1 MKLWKRI
8 LSCFLAL
15 LLTVYLLPVQ
25 VMAEE
30 LGDLWPLTTENIAET
45 PPDVIGEVLE
55 RRGENQKEFLLA
67 NGVRQ
72 VVIYPAAVHYQKDG
86 QWKDIDN
93 RLLPATTRDGE
104 TVYQNVAGMWDV
116 SVPAELNTARGITVS
131 RNGYSLS
138 FYLTGQLFEDGGAIS
153 ESGSA
158 SMGEE
163 LPGEDMI
170 CVPAGESTAAISST
184 TSTLADDD
192 QLQPEAALKNQRS
205 KALYQN
211 VYHDTDVTYDLDSN
225 RLKESLILRSYPKE
239 MLGYRY
245 RLETDS
251 LRLELQEDNR
261 ILAYAKDAGPQD
273 EPVFYMPAPYLLDAE
288 NAYSNDIK
296 VTLEENDKGYELRYH
311 LPQDWM
317 ADAAY
322 PVVMDPVVQPV
333 SNTFTIRDKTVT
345 QRNPPAYDAI
355 SLDAGYSTNRG
366 RERIYIRFKNI
377 PSLSSADVVVGAKV
391 LLYKYSGSG
400 SISGNYMTAHQVKSM
415 WDSETITWANRADY
429 VHTSEDYQFVAG
441 QTWHSWDI
449 TNIAQKWYEPS
460 GNTGVMLRMS
470 EAVEGGTTTKT
481 ASFYSSDYSNTQQC
495 PMLVISYIN
504 NCGLESTWDYT
515 SSSAGR
521 AGTGYVNDYTG
532 NLVWVHTGLGFSGNR
547 MPVSIN
553 AVYNA
558 NDKGNKAYGLGYGWR
573 TNYNQRVEQIT
584 LGGTTYYRWEDE
596 DGTRHYFMKKS
607 AGLYVDELEPTR
619 QLTDTGSGTKK
630 FCITEKSGSK
640 RYFDASGR
648 LAGLSNNQATAS
660 SVSIYYAS
668 QDHISVIS
676 DGVGRKYRFSYDSSG
691 NLTKIS
697 FTGTGTTELSAMT
710 YQVSGDNLRTIG
722 YPDGKNATFSY
733 GAEHLLTGAQ
743 DADGYKLAY
752 TYNTTTNGQPN
763 RIATIKEYD
772 GSTAGGTLSLEY
784 AHNQTTFTDHN
795 GNKEIMQFNRY
806 GSTLSVQDGLGRAQ
820 FSQYANSTD
829 LAKAS
834 QLTLSSKL
842 QNTVINLLESGSLE
856 SKTGWTVSGTGTG
869 SWSYSQAQAYY
880 GRTSL
885 SIQNN
890 TLKPVS
896 SAVRALEPGKTYT
909 FSAYVRAGASGAR
922 IGLLKPGS
930 TEPLVV
936 STAAPANN
944 TWTRLQV
951 TYTLP
956 SGSAYASVLPF
967 LQNTSG
973 TAAYFDALQLEQT
986 ASPSRYNLVE
996 NSDFSFNSAWTP
1008 NSSCASTDQIITYT
1022 SSPTE
1027 NSDKRVMRI
1036 TGDPNKHKYGN
1047 QILSGL
1053 GGAAGDVYTVSGW
1066 AKGDCV
1072 YTDDSNRR
1080 MYALMVRFYYTDGTT
1095 SDNFIKFNPDT
1106 DSQSSW
1112 QFVSGVV
1119 KAAKPYSQMGI
1130 YTAYVQT
1137 LNTVYFDNVQ
1147 LFKEEFGHSYD
1158 YDSNG
1163 NLISVVDLQKNKTK
1177 YDYDSNN
1184 NLVKMTLPSGASQSY
1199 TYDSYHNVIKAVSP
1213 EGVTSRF
1220 TYDTYGNIKTVKLGS
1235 GSQTISASAVYTAN
1249 GDQVS
1254 SVTDALGQTTT
1265 YGYDTQTGVLNW
1277 TQAPGET
1284 ASTRTNYTHDQLYR
1298 TIKVQQSTAAVD
1310 YTYSKDL
1317 LSAISTASGTDYSFT
1332 YGVFDLTTAVKAG
1345 SRTLIS
1351 HSYTNDQNRR
1361 LSRSVYGNGDA
1372 VSYSY
1377 DSFGRTTA
1385 VTYGDTG
1392 STVSYAYDANSNLG
1406 QLTDG
1411 ISGRV
1416 NRYSYDF
1423 LDRLMRYEES
1433 GDGYSNIVQ
1442 WGYDDENNLSSQTQT
1457 LNGSTYASTYA
1468 YDKDNR
1474 LTKATE
1480 GTISANYTYDSF
1492 SRMTGLTAKNG
1503 STSVVNTAVTYVDPS
1518 SSATSTQVK
1527 TWNNGKAAYTYTYD
1541 NKGNITSISD
1551 GSKTVTYAY
1560 DAFGRLVDVYD
1571 PVAKQHCVYT
1581 YDDGGNLLQQVIYKP
1596 KQSSGGGGG
1605 DIVIPVDP
1613 PVEPP
1618 IEVIVAAAPD
1628 DYGYYLSATVNYTY
1642 GDANWP
1648 DLLTAF
1654 NGKSITYDA
1663 IGNPLSDGT
1672 WTYAWQHGR
1681 QLASMSKS
1689 GSSITYGYDADGK
1702 RISKTVN
1709 GTTYN
1714 YAYLGDTLTDLS
1726 WGSNRMHFTY
1736 DSLGPASVTYNGNRY
1751 FYLKNAQGDVT
1762 GLVNASGTQVVSYTY
1777 DPWGAP
1783 MSVSGSMSATLGAA
1797 NPLRYRGYVY
1807 DTETGFYYLT
1817 SRYYNPVWER
1827 FINAD
1832 TAAVVAASPDKANW
1846 DKNLFAYCDNDPIN
1860 RQDDEGDL
1868 WKWLPFK
1875 ESGDWGFVHR
1885 AVQFHIVLTN
1895 SHMHLGSEISTA
1907 DGKRMDIYSYPTS
1920 EVWEV
1925 KPYSGGMGYAT
1936 AAVSLSKYIG
1946 NYYNTQ
1952 LIVPGA
1958 ANQFMGSFP
1967 LIYGEYSLQ
1976 VEYFTPAPGV
1986 ILYDFNIKNNAATYS
2001 IPVEKA
2007 LMVPIVPFTPRVK
2020 GCARFGGKVYG
2031 FGGGGWNV
2039 CTFANR

>member
-86 QWKDIDN
+86 QWEDIDN

-163 LPGEDMI
+163 LPGEDLI
-170 CVPAGESTAAISST
+170 CVSAGESTAAISST

-205 KALYQN
+205 EALYQN
-211 VYHDTDVTYDLDSN
+211 VYHDTDVAYDLDSN
-225 RLKESLILRSYPKE
+225 RLKESLILRSCPKE

-377 PSLSSADVVVGAKV
+377 PSLTSADVVVGAKV

-553 AVYNA
+553 AVYN
-558 NDKGNKAYGLGYGWR
+558 KGNKAYGLGYGWR

-640 RYFDASGR
+640 RYFDTSGR

-973 TAAYFDALQLEQT
+973 TAAYFDALQLEQA

-1053 GGAAGDVYTVSGW
+1053 GGAAGDVYTVAGW

-1199 TYDSYHNVIKAVSP
+1199 TYDSCHNVTKAVSP

-1284 ASTRTNYTHDQLYR
+1284 ASTRTNYTYDQLYR

-1332 YGVFDLTTAVKAG
+1332 YGVFDLTSAVKAG

-1457 LNGSTYASTYA
+1457 LNGTTYTSTYA

-1480 GTISANYTYDSF
+1480 GAISANYAYDSF
-1492 SRMTGLTAKNG
+1492 SRMSGLTVKNG
-1503 STSVVNTAVTYVDPS
+1503 SSPVVSTTVTYVNPS

-1527 TWNNGKAAYTYTYD
+1527 TWNNGKVAYTYTYD
-1541 NKGNITSISD
+1541 NKGNITSIT
-1551 GSKTVTYAY
+1551 GGGLEFEYRY
-1560 DAFGRLVDVYD
+1560 DKYGRLISAEDYPGGYVWT
-1571 PVAKQHCVYT
+1571 YT
-1581 YDDGGNLLQQVIYKP
+1581 YDDGGNITQRGLT
-1596 KQSSGGGGG
+1596 
-1605 DIVIPVDP
+1605 
-1613 PVEPP
+1613 
-1618 IEVIVAAAPD
+1618 
-1628 DYGYYLSATVNYTY
+1628 DYYNNKNPNSILATYTY
-1642 GDANWP
+1642 DNTDWP

-1689 GSSITYGYDADGK
+1689 GSSITYGYNANGK

-1714 YAYLGDTLTDLS
+1714 YSYLGDQLTEMT
-1726 WGSNRMHFTY
+1726 WGSNKLHFTY
-1736 DSLGPASVTYNGNRY
+1736 DSTGPASVTYNGNRY

-1783 MSVSGSMSATLGAA
+1783 MSTDGTMASTLGAA

-1807 DTETGFYYLT
+1807 DTETGLYYLT
-1817 SRYYNPVWER
+1817 SRYYNPVWGR

-1832 TAAVVAASPDKANW
+1832 TADVLGASPDKANW
-1846 DKNLFAYCDNDPIN
+1846 DKNLFAYCDNDPVS
-1860 RQDDEGDL
+1860 RKDDGGDL
-1868 WKWLPFK
+1868 WDFVIGAAVGVATTFISSKLEGK
-1875 ESGDWGFVHR
+1875 DASVTDYLVAGLCGGLGGLNVGRTASAIIGAVTGFV
-1885 AVQFHIVLTN
+1885 
-1895 SHMHLGSEISTA
+1895 GSIYDNTTS
-1907 DGKRMDIYSYPTS
+1907 GKKVSFGELILD
-1920 EVWEV
+1920 
-1925 KPYSGGMGYAT
+1925 AT
-1936 AAVSLSKYIG
+1936 LAA
-1946 NYYNTQ
+1946 
-1952 LIVPGA
+1952 
-1958 ANQFMGSFP
+1958 
-1967 LIYGEYSLQ
+1967 
-1976 VEYFTPAPGV
+1976 
-1986 ILYDFNIKNNAATYS
+1986 
-2001 IPVEKA
+2001 
-2007 LMVPIVPFTPRVK
+2007 
-2020 GCARFGGKVYG
+2020 G
-2031 FGGGGWNV
+2031 FGALNSVLDPGFNSTKMDKLSGRILGTAKKAMDKISAGKPVTKVVKNALRSDV
-2039 CTFANR
+2039 KRVAASAISGFGVGFAYSMTFWGSRKAGNAIYRAYR

>member
-55 RRGENQKEFLLA
+55 RREENQKEFLLA

-676 DGVGRKYRFSYDSSG
+676 DGVSRKYRFSYDSSG

-722 YPDGKNATFSY
+722 YPDGKNATFTY

-856 SKTGWTVSGTGTG
+856 SKTGWTVSGTGSG

-1027 NSDKRVMRI
+1027 NSDKRVMRF

-1053 GGAAGDVYTVSGW
+1053 GGAAGDVYTVAGW

-1199 TYDSYHNVIKAVSP
+1199 TYDSYHNVTKAVSP

-1220 TYDTYGNIKTVKLGS
+1220 TYDAYGNIKTVKLGS

-1284 ASTRTNYTHDQLYR
+1284 ASTRTNYTHDLLYR

-1332 YGVFDLTTAVKAG
+1332 YGVFDLTSAVKAG

-1457 LNGSTYASTYA
+1457 LNGTTYTSTYA

-1480 GTISANYTYDSF
+1480 GAISANYTYDSF
-1492 SRMTGLTAKNG
+1492 SRMTGLTSKNG
-1503 STSVVNTAVTYVDPS
+1503 STSVVSTAVTYVDPS

-1527 TWNNGKAAYTYTYD
+1527 TWNNGKVAYTYTYD
-1541 NKGNITSISD
+1541 NKGNITSIT
-1551 GSKTVTYAY
+1551 GGGLEFEYRY
-1560 DAFGRLVDVYD
+1560 DKYGRLISAEDYPGGYVWT
-1571 PVAKQHCVYT
+1571 YT
-1581 YDDGGNLLQQVIYKP
+1581 YDDGGNITQRGLT
-1596 KQSSGGGGG
+1596 
-1605 DIVIPVDP
+1605 
-1613 PVEPP
+1613 
-1618 IEVIVAAAPD
+1618 
-1628 DYGYYLSATVNYTY
+1628 DYYNNKNPNSILATYTY
-1642 GDANWP
+1642 DNTDWP

-1689 GSSITYGYDADGK
+1689 GSSITYGYNADGK

-1714 YAYLGDTLTDLS
+1714 FSYLGDQLTEMT
-1726 WGSNRMHFTY
+1726 WGSNKLHFTY
-1736 DSLGPASVTYNGNRY
+1736 DSTGPASVTYNGNRY

-1783 MSVSGSMSATLGAA
+1783 MSTDGTMASTLGAA

-1807 DTETGFYYLT
+1807 DTETGLYYLT
-1817 SRYYNPVWER
+1817 SRYYNPVWGR

-1832 TAAVVAASPDKANW
+1832 TADVLGASPDKANW
-1846 DKNLFAYCDNDPIN
+1846 DKNLFAYCDNDPVS
-1860 RQDDEGDL
+1860 RKDDGGDL
-1868 WKWLPFK
+1868 WDFVIGAAVGVATTFISSKLEGK
-1875 ESGDWGFVHR
+1875 DASVTDYLVAGLCGGLGGLNVGRTASAIIGAVTGFV
-1885 AVQFHIVLTN
+1885 
-1895 SHMHLGSEISTA
+1895 GSIYDNTTS
-1907 DGKRMDIYSYPTS
+1907 GKKVSFGELILD
-1920 EVWEV
+1920 
-1925 KPYSGGMGYAT
+1925 AT
-1936 AAVSLSKYIG
+1936 LAA
-1946 NYYNTQ
+1946 
-1952 LIVPGA
+1952 
-1958 ANQFMGSFP
+1958 
-1967 LIYGEYSLQ
+1967 
-1976 VEYFTPAPGV
+1976 
-1986 ILYDFNIKNNAATYS
+1986 
-2001 IPVEKA
+2001 
-2007 LMVPIVPFTPRVK
+2007 
-2020 GCARFGGKVYG
+2020 G
-2031 FGGGGWNV
+2031 FGALNSVLDPGFNSTKMDKLSGRILGTAKKAMDKISAGKPVTKVVKNALRSDV
-2039 CTFANR
+2039 KRVAASAISGFGVGFAYSMTFWGSRKAGNAIYRAYR

>member
-55 RRGENQKEFLLA
+55 RREENQKEFLLA

-676 DGVGRKYRFSYDSSG
+676 DGVSRKYRFSYDSSG

-722 YPDGKNATFSY
+722 YPDGKNATFTY

-856 SKTGWTVSGTGTG
+856 SKTGWTVSGTGSG

-1027 NSDKRVMRI
+1027 NSDKRVMRF

-1053 GGAAGDVYTVSGW
+1053 GGAAGDVYTVAGW

-1199 TYDSYHNVIKAVSP
+1199 TYDSYHNVTKAVSP

-1220 TYDTYGNIKTVKLGS
+1220 TYDAYGNIKTVKLGS

-1332 YGVFDLTTAVKAG
+1332 YGVFDLTSAVKAG

-1457 LNGSTYASTYA
+1457 LNGTTYTSTYA

-1480 GTISANYTYDSF
+1480 GAISANYTYDSF
-1492 SRMTGLTAKNG
+1492 SRMTGLTSKNG
-1503 STSVVNTAVTYVDPS
+1503 STSVVSTAVTYVDPS

-1527 TWNNGKAAYTYTYD
+1527 TWNNGKVAYTYTYD
-1541 NKGNITSISD
+1541 NKGNITSIT
-1551 GSKTVTYAY
+1551 GGGLEFEYRY
-1560 DAFGRLVDVYD
+1560 DKYGRLISAEDYPGGYVWT
-1571 PVAKQHCVYT
+1571 YT
-1581 YDDGGNLLQQVIYKP
+1581 YDDGGNITQRGLT
-1596 KQSSGGGGG
+1596 
-1605 DIVIPVDP
+1605 
-1613 PVEPP
+1613 
-1618 IEVIVAAAPD
+1618 
-1628 DYGYYLSATVNYTY
+1628 DYYNNKNPNSILATYTY
-1642 GDANWP
+1642 DNTDWP

-1689 GSSITYGYDADGK
+1689 GSSITYGYNANGK

-1714 YAYLGDTLTDLS
+1714 YSYLGDQLTEMT
-1726 WGSNRMHFTY
+1726 WVSNKLHFTY
-1736 DSLGPASVTYNGNRY
+1736 DSTGPASVTYNGNRY

-1783 MSVSGSMSATLGAA
+1783 MSTDGTMASTLGAA

-1807 DTETGFYYLT
+1807 DTETGLYYLT
-1817 SRYYNPVWER
+1817 SRYYNPVWGR

-1832 TAAVVAASPDKANW
+1832 TADVLGASPDKANW
-1846 DKNLFAYCDNDPIN
+1846 DKNLFAYCDNDPVS
-1860 RQDDEGDL
+1860 RKDDGGDL
-1868 WKWLPFK
+1868 WDFVIGAAVGVATTFISSKLEGK
-1875 ESGDWGFVHR
+1875 DASVTDYLVAGLCGGLGGLNVGRTASAIIGAVTGFV
-1885 AVQFHIVLTN
+1885 
-1895 SHMHLGSEISTA
+1895 GSIYDNTTS
-1907 DGKRMDIYSYPTS
+1907 GKKVSFGELILD
-1920 EVWEV
+1920 
-1925 KPYSGGMGYAT
+1925 AT
-1936 AAVSLSKYIG
+1936 LAA
-1946 NYYNTQ
+1946 
-1952 LIVPGA
+1952 
-1958 ANQFMGSFP
+1958 
-1967 LIYGEYSLQ
+1967 
-1976 VEYFTPAPGV
+1976 
-1986 ILYDFNIKNNAATYS
+1986 
-2001 IPVEKA
+2001 
-2007 LMVPIVPFTPRVK
+2007 
-2020 GCARFGGKVYG
+2020 G
-2031 FGGGGWNV
+2031 FGALNSVLDPGFNSTKMDKLSGRILGTAKKAMDKISAGKPVTKVVKNALLSDV
-2039 CTFANR
+2039 KRVAASAISGFGVGFAYSMTFWGSRKAGNAIYRAYR

>member
-55 RRGENQKEFLLA
+55 RREENQKEFLLA

-676 DGVGRKYRFSYDSSG
+676 DGVSRKYRFSYDSSG

-722 YPDGKNATFSY
+722 YPDGKNATFTY

-856 SKTGWTVSGTGTG
+856 SKTGWTVSGTGSG

-1027 NSDKRVMRI
+1027 NSDKRVMRF

-1053 GGAAGDVYTVSGW
+1053 GGAAGDVYTVAGW

-1199 TYDSYHNVIKAVSP
+1199 TYDSYHNVTKAVSP

-1220 TYDTYGNIKTVKLGS
+1220 TYDAYGNIKTVKLGS

-1332 YGVFDLTTAVKAG
+1332 YGVFDLTSAVKAG

-1457 LNGSTYASTYA
+1457 LNGTTYTSTYA

-1480 GTISANYTYDSF
+1480 GAISANYTYDSF
-1492 SRMTGLTAKNG
+1492 SRMTGLTSKNG
-1503 STSVVNTAVTYVDPS
+1503 STSVVSTAVTYVDPS

-1527 TWNNGKAAYTYTYD
+1527 TWNNGKVAYTYTYD
-1541 NKGNITSISD
+1541 NKGNITSIT
-1551 GSKTVTYAY
+1551 GGGLEFEYRY
-1560 DAFGRLVDVYD
+1560 DKYGRLISAEDYPGGYVWT
-1571 PVAKQHCVYT
+1571 YT
-1581 YDDGGNLLQQVIYKP
+1581 YDDGGNITQRGLT
-1596 KQSSGGGGG
+1596 
-1605 DIVIPVDP
+1605 
-1613 PVEPP
+1613 
-1618 IEVIVAAAPD
+1618 
-1628 DYGYYLSATVNYTY
+1628 DYYNNKNPNSILATYTY
-1642 GDANWP
+1642 DNTDWP

-1689 GSSITYGYDADGK
+1689 GSSITYGYNADGK

-1714 YAYLGDTLTDLS
+1714 FSYLGDQLTEMT
-1726 WGSNRMHFTY
+1726 WGSNKLHFTY
-1736 DSLGPASVTYNGNRY
+1736 DSTGPASVTYNGNRY

-1783 MSVSGSMSATLGAA
+1783 MSTDGTMASTLGAA

-1807 DTETGFYYLT
+1807 DTETGLYYLT
-1817 SRYYNPVWER
+1817 SRYYNPVWGR

-1832 TAAVVAASPDKANW
+1832 TADVLGASPDKANW
-1846 DKNLFAYCDNDPIN
+1846 DKNLFAYCDNDPVS
-1860 RQDDEGDL
+1860 RKDDGGDL
-1868 WKWLPFK
+1868 WDFVIGAAVGVATTFISSKLEGK
-1875 ESGDWGFVHR
+1875 DASVTDYLVAGLCGGLGGLNVGRTASAIIGAVTGFV
-1885 AVQFHIVLTN
+1885 
-1895 SHMHLGSEISTA
+1895 GSIYDNTTS
-1907 DGKRMDIYSYPTS
+1907 GKKVSFGELILD
-1920 EVWEV
+1920 
-1925 KPYSGGMGYAT
+1925 AT
-1936 AAVSLSKYIG
+1936 LAA
-1946 NYYNTQ
+1946 
-1952 LIVPGA
+1952 
-1958 ANQFMGSFP
+1958 
-1967 LIYGEYSLQ
+1967 
-1976 VEYFTPAPGV
+1976 
-1986 ILYDFNIKNNAATYS
+1986 
-2001 IPVEKA
+2001 
-2007 LMVPIVPFTPRVK
+2007 
-2020 GCARFGGKVYG
+2020 G
-2031 FGGGGWNV
+2031 FGALNSVLDPGFNSTKMDKLSGRILGTAKKAMDKISAGKPVTKVVKNALRSDV
-2039 CTFANR
+2039 KRVAASAISGFGVGFAYSMTFWGSRKAGNAIYRAYR

>member
-1 MKLWKRI
+1 
-8 LSCFLAL
+8 
-15 LLTVYLLPVQ
+15 
-25 VMAEE
+25 
-30 LGDLWPLTTENIAET
+30 
-45 PPDVIGEVLE
+45 
-55 RRGENQKEFLLA
+55 
-67 NGVRQ
+67 
-72 VVIYPAAVHYQKDG
+72 
-86 QWKDIDN
+86 
-93 RLLPATTRDGE
+93 
-104 TVYQNVAGMWDV
+104 
-116 SVPAELNTARGITVS
+116 
-131 RNGYSLS
+131 
-138 FYLTGQLFEDGGAIS
+138 
-153 ESGSA
+153 
-158 SMGEE
+158 
-163 LPGEDMI
+163 
-170 CVPAGESTAAISST
+170 
-184 TSTLADDD
+184 
-192 QLQPEAALKNQRS
+192 
-205 KALYQN
+205 
-211 VYHDTDVTYDLDSN
+211 
-225 RLKESLILRSYPKE
+225 
-239 MLGYRY
+239 
-245 RLETDS
+245 
-251 LRLELQEDNR
+251 
-261 ILAYAKDAGPQD
+261 
-273 EPVFYMPAPYLLDAE
+273 
-288 NAYSNDIK
+288 
-296 VTLEENDKGYELRYH
+296 
-311 LPQDWM
+311 
-317 ADAAY
+317 
-322 PVVMDPVVQPV
+322 
-333 SNTFTIRDKTVT
+333 
-345 QRNPPAYDAI
+345 
-355 SLDAGYSTNRG
+355 
-366 RERIYIRFKNI
+366 
-377 PSLSSADVVVGAKV
+377 
-391 LLYKYSGSG
+391 
-400 SISGNYMTAHQVKSM
+400 
-415 WDSETITWANRADY
+415 
-429 VHTSEDYQFVAG
+429 
-441 QTWHSWDI
+441 
-449 TNIAQKWYEPS
+449 
-460 GNTGVMLRMS
+460 
-470 EAVEGGTTTKT
+470 
-481 ASFYSSDYSNTQQC
+481 
-495 PMLVISYIN
+495 
-504 NCGLESTWDYT
+504 
-515 SSSAGR
+515 
-521 AGTGYVNDYTG
+521 
-532 NLVWVHTGLGFSGNR
+532 
-547 MPVSIN
+547 
-553 AVYNA
+553 
-558 NDKGNKAYGLGYGWR
+558 
-573 TNYNQRVEQIT
+573 
-584 LGGTTYYRWEDE
+584 
-596 DGTRHYFMKKS
+596 
-607 AGLYVDELEPTR
+607 
-619 QLTDTGSGTKK
+619 
-630 FCITEKSGSK
+630 
-640 RYFDASGR
+640 
-648 LAGLSNNQATAS
+648 
-660 SVSIYYAS
+660 
-668 QDHISVIS
+668 
-676 DGVGRKYRFSYDSSG
+676 
-691 NLTKIS
+691 
-697 FTGTGTTELSAMT
+697 MT

-829 LAKAS
+829 LSKAS

-930 TEPLVV
+930 TEPLAV

-1047 QILSGL
+1047 QILDGLSGM
-1053 GGAAGDVYTVSGW
+1053 ADDVYTVSGW

-1199 TYDSYHNVIKAVSP
+1199 TYDSYHNVTKAVSP

-1298 TIKVQQSTAAVD
+1298 TTKVQQSTAAVD

-1377 DSFGRTTA
+1377 DSFGRSTS

-1457 LNGSTYASTYA
+1457 LNGTTYTSTYA

-1541 NKGNITSISD
+1541 NKGNITSIT
-1551 GSKTVTYAY
+1551 GGGQEFEYRY
-1560 DAFGRLVDVYD
+1560 DKYGRLISAEDYPGGYVWT
-1571 PVAKQHCVYT
+1571 YT
-1581 YDDGGNLLQQVIYKP
+1581 YDDGGNITQRGLT
-1596 KQSSGGGGG
+1596 
-1605 DIVIPVDP
+1605 
-1613 PVEPP
+1613 
-1618 IEVIVAAAPD
+1618 
-1628 DYGYYLSATVNYTY
+1628 DYHNNKNPNSILATYTY
-1642 GDANWP
+1642 GDADWP

-1689 GSSITYGYDADGK
+1689 GSSITYGYNADGK

-1714 YAYLGDTLTDLS
+1714 YAYLGDALTDLS

-1783 MSVSGSMSATLGAA
+1783 MSVSGTMAATLGAA

-1807 DTETGFYYLT
+1807 DTETGLYYLS
-1817 SRYYNPVWER
+1817 SRYYNPVWGR

-1832 TAAVVAASPDKANW
+1832 TADVLGASPGKANW
-1846 DKNLFAYCDNDPIN
+1846 DKNLFAYCDNDPVS
-1860 RQDDEGDL
+1860 RKDDGGDL
-1868 WKWLPFK
+1868 WDFVIGAAVGVATTFISSKLEGK
-1875 ESGDWGFVHR
+1875 DASVTDYLVAGLCGGLGGLNVGRTASAIIGAVTGFV
-1885 AVQFHIVLTN
+1885 
-1895 SHMHLGSEISTA
+1895 GSIYDNTTS
-1907 DGKRMDIYSYPTS
+1907 GKKVSFGELILD
-1920 EVWEV
+1920 
-1925 KPYSGGMGYAT
+1925 AT
-1936 AAVSLSKYIG
+1936 LAA
-1946 NYYNTQ
+1946 
-1952 LIVPGA
+1952 
-1958 ANQFMGSFP
+1958 
-1967 LIYGEYSLQ
+1967 
-1976 VEYFTPAPGV
+1976 
-1986 ILYDFNIKNNAATYS
+1986 
-2001 IPVEKA
+2001 
-2007 LMVPIVPFTPRVK
+2007 
-2020 GCARFGGKVYG
+2020 G
-2031 FGGGGWNV
+2031 FGALNSVLDPGFNSTKMDKLSGRILGTAKKAMDKISAGKPVTKVVKNALRSDV
-2039 CTFANR
+2039 KRVAASAISGFGVGFAYSMTFWGSRKAGNAIYRAYR

>member
-1053 GGAAGDVYTVSGW
+1053 GGAAGDVYTVAGW

-1119 KAAKPYSQMGI
+1119 KAAKPYSKMGI

-1199 TYDSYHNVIKAVSP
+1199 TYDSYHNVTKAVSP

-1298 TIKVQQSTAAVD
+1298 TTKVQQSTAAVD

-1457 LNGSTYASTYA
+1457 LNGSTYTSTYA

-1480 GTISANYTYDSF
+1480 GAISANYAYDSF
-1492 SRMTGLTAKNG
+1492 SRMSGLTVKNG
-1503 STSVVNTAVTYVDPS
+1503 SSPVVSTTVTYVNPS

-1527 TWNNGKAAYTYTYD
+1527 TWNNGKVAYTYTYD
-1541 NKGNITSISD
+1541 NKGNITSIT
-1551 GSKTVTYAY
+1551 GGGLEFEYRY
-1560 DAFGRLVDVYD
+1560 DKYGRLISAEDYPGGYVWT
-1571 PVAKQHCVYT
+1571 YT
-1581 YDDGGNLLQQVIYKP
+1581 YDDGGNITQRGLT
-1596 KQSSGGGGG
+1596 
-1605 DIVIPVDP
+1605 
-1613 PVEPP
+1613 
-1618 IEVIVAAAPD
+1618 
-1628 DYGYYLSATVNYTY
+1628 DYYNNKNPNSILATYTY
-1642 GDANWP
+1642 DNTDWP

-1689 GSSITYGYDADGK
+1689 GSSITYGYNANGK

-1714 YAYLGDTLTDLS
+1714 YSYLGDQLTEMT
-1726 WGSNRMHFTY
+1726 WGSNKLHFTY
-1736 DSLGPASVTYNGNRY
+1736 DSTGPASVTYNGNRY

-1783 MSVSGSMSATLGAA
+1783 MSTDGTMASTLGAA

-1807 DTETGFYYLT
+1807 DTETGLYYLT
-1817 SRYYNPVWER
+1817 SRYYNPVWGR

-1832 TAAVVAASPDKANW
+1832 TADVLGASPDKANW
-1846 DKNLFAYCDNDPIN
+1846 DKNLFAYCDNDPVS
-1860 RQDDEGDL
+1860 RKDDGGDL
-1868 WKWLPFK
+1868 WDFVIGAAVGVATTFISSKLEGK
-1875 ESGDWGFVHR
+1875 DASVTDYLVAGLCGGLGGLNVGRTASAIIGAVTGFV
-1885 AVQFHIVLTN
+1885 
-1895 SHMHLGSEISTA
+1895 GSIYDNTTS
-1907 DGKRMDIYSYPTS
+1907 GKKVSFGELILD
-1920 EVWEV
+1920 
-1925 KPYSGGMGYAT
+1925 AT
-1936 AAVSLSKYIG
+1936 LAA
-1946 NYYNTQ
+1946 
-1952 LIVPGA
+1952 
-1958 ANQFMGSFP
+1958 
-1967 LIYGEYSLQ
+1967 
-1976 VEYFTPAPGV
+1976 
-1986 ILYDFNIKNNAATYS
+1986 
-2001 IPVEKA
+2001 
-2007 LMVPIVPFTPRVK
+2007 
-2020 GCARFGGKVYG
+2020 G
-2031 FGGGGWNV
+2031 FGALNSVLDPGFNSTKMDKLSGRILGTAKKAMDKISAGKPVTKVVKNALRSDV
-2039 CTFANR
+2039 KRVAASAISGFGVGFAYSMTLWGSRKAGNAIYRAYR

>member
-1 MKLWKRI
+1 MR
-8 LSCFLAL
+8 
-15 LLTVYLLPVQ
+15 
-25 VMAEE
+25 
-30 LGDLWPLTTENIAET
+30 
-45 PPDVIGEVLE
+45 
-55 RRGENQKEFLLA
+55 
-67 NGVRQ
+67 
-72 VVIYPAAVHYQKDG
+72 
-86 QWKDIDN
+86 
-93 RLLPATTRDGE
+93 
-104 TVYQNVAGMWDV
+104 
-116 SVPAELNTARGITVS
+116 
-131 RNGYSLS
+131 
-138 FYLTGQLFEDGGAIS
+138 
-153 ESGSA
+153 
-158 SMGEE
+158 
-163 LPGEDMI
+163 
-170 CVPAGESTAAISST
+170 
-184 TSTLADDD
+184 
-192 QLQPEAALKNQRS
+192 
-205 KALYQN
+205 
-211 VYHDTDVTYDLDSN
+211 
-225 RLKESLILRSYPKE
+225 
-239 MLGYRY
+239 
-245 RLETDS
+245 
-251 LRLELQEDNR
+251 
-261 ILAYAKDAGPQD
+261 
-273 EPVFYMPAPYLLDAE
+273 
-288 NAYSNDIK
+288 
-296 VTLEENDKGYELRYH
+296 
-311 LPQDWM
+311 
-317 ADAAY
+317 
-322 PVVMDPVVQPV
+322 
-333 SNTFTIRDKTVT
+333 
-345 QRNPPAYDAI
+345 
-355 SLDAGYSTNRG
+355 
-366 RERIYIRFKNI
+366 
-377 PSLSSADVVVGAKV
+377 
-391 LLYKYSGSG
+391 
-400 SISGNYMTAHQVKSM
+400 
-415 WDSETITWANRADY
+415 
-429 VHTSEDYQFVAG
+429 
-441 QTWHSWDI
+441 
-449 TNIAQKWYEPS
+449 
-460 GNTGVMLRMS
+460 
-470 EAVEGGTTTKT
+470 
-481 ASFYSSDYSNTQQC
+481 
-495 PMLVISYIN
+495 
-504 NCGLESTWDYT
+504 
-515 SSSAGR
+515 
-521 AGTGYVNDYTG
+521 
-532 NLVWVHTGLGFSGNR
+532 
-547 MPVSIN
+547 
-553 AVYNA
+553 
-558 NDKGNKAYGLGYGWR
+558 YGWR

-640 RYFDASGR
+640 RYFDTSGR

-1053 GGAAGDVYTVSGW
+1053 GGAAGDVYTVAGW

-1298 TIKVQQSTAAVD
+1298 TTKVQQSTAAVD

-1480 GTISANYTYDSF
+1480 GAISANYTYDSF
-1492 SRMTGLTAKNG
+1492 SRMSGLTVKNG
-1503 STSVVNTAVTYVDPS
+1503 SSPVVNTAVTYVDPS

-1527 TWNNGKAAYTYTYD
+1527 TWNNGKATYTYSY
-1541 NKGNITSISD
+1541 NSKGNISYISD
-1551 GSKTVTYAY
+1551 GSLELDYRY
-1560 DAFGRLVDVYD
+1560 DGYGRLTSVECLSSGYTLLYHYDV
-1571 PVAKQHCVYT
+1571 
-1581 YDDGGNLLQQVIYKP
+1581 GGNLTRREKI
-1596 KQSSGGGGG
+1596 
-1605 DIVIPVDP
+1605 DP
-1613 PVEPP
+1613 NQDRPRST
-1618 IEVIVAAAPD
+1618 I
-1628 DYGYYLSATVNYTY
+1628 ATYTY
-1642 GDANWP
+1642 GNTDWP

-1672 WTYAWQHGR
+1672 WTYGWQHGR

-1689 GSSITYGYDADGK
+1689 GSSITYGYNADGK
-1702 RISKTVN
+1702 RISKAVN

-1736 DSLGPASVTYNGNRY
+1736 DSLGPASVTHNGVKY

-1783 MSVSGSMSATLGAA
+1783 MSTGGTMAATLGAV

-1807 DTETGFYYLT
+1807 DTETGLYYLS
-1817 SRYYNPVWER
+1817 SRYYNPVWGR

-1846 DKNLFAYCDNDPIN
+1846 DKNLFAYCDNDPVNRKDDGGEFWHIIAAGAIN
-1860 RQDDEGDL
+1860 GAISAINNAVTQIHEKGSDN
-1868 WKWLPFK
+1868 F
-1875 ESGDWGFVHR
+1875 DWGQVFI
-1885 AVQFHIVLTN
+1885 AAAFGCANGVLT
-1895 SHMHLGSEISTA
+1895 SCGVFSFGAVIALSGVLGAAESVASDLRSNYTGEQSYSTGQIIGHAIVNASTA
-1907 DGKRMDIYSYPTS
+1907 ACLAWASGPSDGSKMNDLYKDSKAGKNHLRTPGTSPTGNRAAQQSISAYKRALVRFSKN
-1920 EVWEV
+1920 EGV
-1925 KPYSGGMGYAT
+1925 SGVGNAISGKLIGY
-1936 AAVSLSKYIG
+1936 ICR
-1946 NYYNTQ
+1946 
-1952 LIVPGA
+1952 
-1958 ANQFMGSFP
+1958 SF
-1967 LIYGEYSLQ
+1967 
-1976 VEYFTPAPGV
+1976 
-1986 ILYDFNIKNNAATYS
+1986 
-2001 IPVEKA
+2001 
-2007 LMVPIVPFTPRVK
+2007 R
-2020 GCARFGGKVYG
+2020 
-2031 FGGGGWNV
+2031 
-2039 CTFANR
+2039 

>member
-86 QWKDIDN
+86 QWEDIDN

-163 LPGEDMI
+163 LPGEDLI
-170 CVPAGESTAAISST
+170 CVSAGESTAAISST

-205 KALYQN
+205 EALYQN
-211 VYHDTDVTYDLDSN
+211 VYHDTDVAYDLDSN
-225 RLKESLILRSYPKE
+225 RLKESLILRSCPKE

-377 PSLSSADVVVGAKV
+377 PSLTSADVVVGAKV

-640 RYFDASGR
+640 RYFDTSGR

-973 TAAYFDALQLEQT
+973 TAAYFDALQLEQA

-1047 QILSGL
+1047 QILHGL
-1053 GGAAGDVYTVSGW
+1053 SGAAGDVYTVSGW

-1199 TYDSYHNVIKAVSP
+1199 TYDSCHNVTKAVSP

-1284 ASTRTNYTHDQLYR
+1284 ASTRTNYTYDQLYR

-1332 YGVFDLTTAVKAG
+1332 YGVFDLTSAVKAG

-1457 LNGSTYASTYA
+1457 LNGTTYTSTYA

-1480 GTISANYTYDSF
+1480 GAISANYAYDSF
-1492 SRMTGLTAKNG
+1492 SRMSGLTVKNG
-1503 STSVVNTAVTYVDPS
+1503 SSPVVSTTVTYVNPS

-1527 TWNNGKAAYTYTYD
+1527 TWNNGKVAYTYTYD
-1541 NKGNITSISD
+1541 NKGNITSIT
-1551 GSKTVTYAY
+1551 GGGLEFEYRY
-1560 DAFGRLVDVYD
+1560 DKYGRLISAEDYPGGYVWT
-1571 PVAKQHCVYT
+1571 YT
-1581 YDDGGNLLQQVIYKP
+1581 YDDGGNITQRGLT
-1596 KQSSGGGGG
+1596 
-1605 DIVIPVDP
+1605 
-1613 PVEPP
+1613 
-1618 IEVIVAAAPD
+1618 
-1628 DYGYYLSATVNYTY
+1628 DYYNNKNPNSILATYTY
-1642 GDANWP
+1642 DNTDWP

-1689 GSSITYGYDADGK
+1689 GSSITYGYNADGK

-1714 YAYLGDTLTDLS
+1714 YPYLGDTLTDLS

-1736 DSLGPASVTYNGNRY
+1736 DSTGPASVTYNGNRY
-1751 FYLKNAQGDVT
+1751 FYPKNAQGDVT

-1783 MSVSGSMSATLGAA
+1783 MSTDGTMASTLGAA

-1807 DTETGFYYLT
+1807 DTETGLYYLT
-1817 SRYYNPVWER
+1817 SRYYNPVWGR

-1832 TAAVVAASPDKANW
+1832 TADVLGASPDKANW
-1846 DKNLFAYCDNDPIN
+1846 DKNLFAYCDNDPVS
-1860 RQDDEGDL
+1860 RKDDGGDL
-1868 WKWLPFK
+1868 WDFVIGAAVGVATTFISSKLEGK
-1875 ESGDWGFVHR
+1875 DASVTDYLVAGLCGGLGGLNVGRTASAIIGAVTGFV
-1885 AVQFHIVLTN
+1885 
-1895 SHMHLGSEISTA
+1895 GSIYDNTTS
-1907 DGKRMDIYSYPTS
+1907 GKKVSFGELILD
-1920 EVWEV
+1920 
-1925 KPYSGGMGYAT
+1925 AT
-1936 AAVSLSKYIG
+1936 LAA
-1946 NYYNTQ
+1946 
-1952 LIVPGA
+1952 
-1958 ANQFMGSFP
+1958 
-1967 LIYGEYSLQ
+1967 
-1976 VEYFTPAPGV
+1976 
-1986 ILYDFNIKNNAATYS
+1986 
-2001 IPVEKA
+2001 
-2007 LMVPIVPFTPRVK
+2007 
-2020 GCARFGGKVYG
+2020 G
-2031 FGGGGWNV
+2031 FGALNSVLDPGFNSTKMDKLSGRILGTAKKAMDKISAGKPVTKVVKNALRSDV
-2039 CTFANR
+2039 KRVAASAISGFGVGFAYSMTFWGSRKAGNAIYRAYR